1 MSLVDQFDNGGS
13 ESRTAVPQASDAPA
27 FGADCL
33 LLGAFVIAC
42 GLPLFHVL
50 GIPTSAPLAIAYVGS
65 VLVLVALVP
74 RAVWLLHWGRP
85 IPLRVRR
92 ITITSLLYQLP
103 MLLVSMLAVSVG
115 MQRVFLGVA
124 IMGFAAAVLISIA
137 GERFRDYPAPPRL
150 IATRLVATVCTPV
163 IVLGLTQVFPDAASV
178 MFGWAIPVPIAAA
191 GAIGASR
198 GFAHQMEL
206 RDRLSAHS

>member
-1 MSLVDQFDNGGS
+1 MSLVDHIDNEGS
-13 ESRTAVPQASDAPA
+13 ENRTAVPQGSDAPG

-33 LLGAFVIAC
+33 LLSALLIAC
-42 GLPLFHVL
+42 GLPLFRVL
-50 GIPTSAPLAIAYVGS
+50 GIPTAVPLAVAYVS
-65 VLVLVALVP
+65 SLVILVALMP
-74 RAVWLLHWGRP
+74 RVVWLLHWGRP

-92 ITITSLLYQLP
+92 IAVVSLLHQIP
-103 MLLVSMLAVSVG
+103 MLLVGVFAVSVG

-124 IMGFAAAVLISIA
+124 IMGFAAAVLIAIA

-150 IATRLVATVCTPV
+150 IAVRIVSTVFTPV
-163 IVLGLTQVFPDAASV
+163 IVLGLTQVFPDAASL
-178 MFGWAIPVPIAAA
+178 MFGWAIPVPVAAA

-206 RDRLSAHS
+206 RDRLSTHT

>member
-1 MSLVDQFDNGGS
+1 MSLVDQFDTESS
-13 ESRTAVPQASDAPA
+13 ESRTAVPQASDSPA

-33 LLGAFVIAC
+33 LVAAFVIAC
-42 GLPLFHVL
+42 GLPIFHFL
-50 GIPTSAPLAIAYVGS
+50 GIPTAAPLAIAYVVS
-65 VLVLVALVP
+65 VLVLVALMP
-74 RAVWLLHWGRP
+74 RVVWLLHWGRP

-92 ITITSLLYQLP
+92 ITVVSLLYQLP
-103 MLLVSMLAVSVG
+103 MLLVGMLAVSVG

-124 IMGFAAAVLISIA
+124 IMGFAAAVLIAIA

-150 IATRLVATVCTPV
+150 IAMRIVATVFTPV
-163 IVLGLTQVFPDAASV
+163 IVLGLTQVFPDAAL

-206 RDRLSAHS
+206 RDRLSTHS